1 MFSFKIMGNFRMNNV
16 TEATRAR
23 NRRKKLGRELV
34 RRMHE
39 INRARRI
46 ELNVKRKN
54 LVRLIRLS
62 EDEIIRDYPE
72 IQKVISNKKH
82 SVSIEGNK

>member
-1 MFSFKIMGNFRMNNV
+1 MGNFRMNNV

-39 INRARRI
+39 INRARNRV
-46 ELNVKRKN
+46 NVKRKN

-82 SVSIEGNK
+82 SISIEGILG

>member
-1 MFSFKIMGNFRMNNV
+1 MFISLFSFKIMANFRVNNA

-39 INRARRI
+39 INRVRRI
-46 ELNVKRKN
+46 ELKVKRKN
-54 LVRLIRLS
+54 PLVRLIRLS
-62 EDEIIRDYPE
+62 EDEIHNWTIFP
-72 IQKVISNKKH
+72 
-82 SVSIEGNK
+82 IELRFALA

>member
-1 MFSFKIMGNFRMNNV
+1 MFISLFSFKIMANFRVNNA

-39 INRARRI
+39 INRVRRI
-46 ELNVKRKN
+46 ELKVKRKN
-54 LVRLIRLS
+54 PLVRLIRLS
-62 EDEIIRDYPE
+62 EDEIHNWTICP
-72 IQKVISNKKH
+72 
-82 SVSIEGNK
+82 IELRFALA

>member
-39 INRARRI
+39 INRARNRV
-46 ELNVKRKN
+46 NVKRKN

-82 SVSIEGNK
+82 SISIEGILG